1 MYNKENDDGSVTKI
15 AVEICENVGETEK
28 KKSSMFFGKSREQ
41 ITSSEWQTKSYP
53 KLTFYACVLVDR
65 YGQMFSFFYPKND
78 KNKKDLATI
87 KGRKICAK
95 VGDSFLQTDSLLS
108 NIAAEKLLYNLY
120 KSGKARYAN
129 DLCGTDIEQNE
140 KINNLLYLR

>member
-1 MYNKENDDGSVTKI
+1 MS
-15 AVEICENVGETEK
+15 
-28 KKSSMFFGKSREQ
+28 
-41 ITSSEWQTKSYP
+41 
-53 KLTFYACVLVDR
+53 
-65 YGQMFSFFYPKND
+65 
-78 KNKKDLATI
+78 TI

-95 VGDSFLQTDSLLS
+95 VGDGLLQTDSLLS

-140 KINNLLYLR
+140 KINSLLYLR

>member
-1 MYNKENDDGSVTKI
+1 MIVFNFCLSDSKQG
-15 AVEICENVGETEK
+15 
-28 KKSSMFFGKSREQ
+28 
-41 ITSSEWQTKSYP
+41 TSSRCTSYTDVKPFKEYELIYRIPISYP
-53 KLTFYACVLVDR
+53 ELTFYACVLVDR

-78 KNKKDLATI
+78 KDKKDLATI

-95 VGDSFLQTDSLLS
+95 VGDGLLQTDSLLS

-120 KSGKARYAN
+120 KSGKARYAH

-140 KINNLLYLR
+140 KINSLLYLR